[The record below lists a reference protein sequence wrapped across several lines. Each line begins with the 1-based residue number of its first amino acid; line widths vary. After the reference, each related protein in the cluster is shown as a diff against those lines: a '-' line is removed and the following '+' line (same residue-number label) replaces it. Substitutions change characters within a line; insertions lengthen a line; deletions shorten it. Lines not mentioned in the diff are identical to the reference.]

1 MINTTGIQSTGP
13 QGLPGSS
20 SQPATADDQRVAQ
33 FDAMMSE
40 PVSTSKLDELEAKLN
55 NIQERFDKAVKSGDL
70 DEASKAAD
78 EMISIGTEI
87 SKLLNTATSDSN
99 KSISI
104 EDFVNQFGKILDQP
118 LTGPNKPILTR
129 NGIKD
134 F

>member
-1 MINTTGIQSTGP
+1 MINTTGIQSSGP

-20 SQPATADDQRVAQ
+20 GQVAVVDEQDVAQ

-118 LTGPNKPILTR
+118 LTGPNRPMLYP
-129 NGIKD
+129 
-134 F
+134 